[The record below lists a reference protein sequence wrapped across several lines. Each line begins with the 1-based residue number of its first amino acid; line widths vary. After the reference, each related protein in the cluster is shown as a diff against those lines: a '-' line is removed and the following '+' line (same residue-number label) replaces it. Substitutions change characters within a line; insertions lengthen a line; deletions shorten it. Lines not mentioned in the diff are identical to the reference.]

1 MEVHQQKGD
10 NMSGSQAIRQD
21 DRYLNEHGQMV
32 MPVPPYNEMD
42 EIDLYQCDNCKEW
55 FKAGDTFV
63 TGGSGEFCY
72 NEPCRKLQECEE

>member
-1 MEVHQQKGD
+1 
-10 NMSGSQAIRQD
+10 MSGSQAIRQE

-42 EIDLYQCDNCKEW
+42 EVDLYQCDNCKEW